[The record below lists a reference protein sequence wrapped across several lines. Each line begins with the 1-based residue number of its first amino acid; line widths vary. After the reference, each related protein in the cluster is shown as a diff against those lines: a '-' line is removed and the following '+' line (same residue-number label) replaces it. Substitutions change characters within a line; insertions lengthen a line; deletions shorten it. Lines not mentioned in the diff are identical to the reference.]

1 MALAD
6 PAAGGLAHGGEGFG
20 EDGVEGVSA
29 GEAFPELVA
38 EDAEGKLS
46 VAYGN
51 FAAVL
56 LEAVKEQQAT
66 IEAQR
71 KDLESMAKR
80 LEALEARLGTAAGR

>member
-1 MALAD
+1 ME
-6 PAAGGLAHGGEGFG
+6 GL
-20 EDGVEGVSA
+20 DGVHEGRAVVLA
-29 GEAFPELVA
+29 QEVREAFPELVA
-38 EDAEGKLS
+38 EDTEGKLS

-71 KDLESMAKR
+71 KDLESMKER
-80 LEALEARLGTAAGR
+80 LALLEARLGK